1 MVLLMVYSHSTGSD
15 YYFTQKIKKIYSGI
29 KSLLPPL
36 YFLTSH
42 DCKYYY
48 LKYNKLKYNKY
59 NLAWGGFV
67 CVQYYFVIMK
77 RVTGGL
83 MFPTA
88 LLLY

>member
-1 MVLLMVYSHSTGSD
+1 MVYSHSTGSD
-15 YYFTQKIKKIYSGI
+15 YYFKQKIKKIYSGI

-59 NLAWGGFV
+59 NLA
-67 CVQYYFVIMK
+67 
-77 RVTGGL
+77 
-83 MFPTA
+83 
-88 LLLY
+88 